1 MAALNPLSPVAPV
14 LGTLLAVAAAGAC
27 AAVVLLV
34 LVPPRPPLDTVALL
48 ASYEARLRYAGGTP
62 RPRLDERIRARVR
75 RRLTLADLHDWS
87 LHRFAIVSLLC
98 GLGGAIVGLLL
109 LGVPAFALVGFVGA
123 AWLPW
128 AWLGHRAERRDLL
141 LARQVAQMLLLIAGA
156 AAAGLPPLRILRE
169 VLPRAT
175 QPPLAEILE
184 AVLRRADPQR
194 GLATVGFAAI
204 IADLDERLGSPA
216 FSLARAALE
225 EHTTEGADLSESLEM
240 IATLARLDLTFRLQV
255 RATFATV
262 RGTALVI
269 VAFPLVT
276 TLLLRLLD
284 PTMVA
289 AAYGSPLGWVVAALV
304 VGGSVGTYRLAT
316 WTQRRA
322 AREAAGRAV

>member
-1 MAALNPLSPVAPV
+1 MAALSPLAPL
-14 LGTLLAVAAAGAC
+14 LGTLLAIAAAGAC
-27 AAVVLLV
+27 AAVALLV

-48 ASYEARLRYAGGTP
+48 ASYEARLRYAGGTS
-62 RPRLDERIRARVR
+62 RPRLDERLRARVR
-75 RRLTLADLHDWS
+75 RRLTLAGLHDWS
-87 LHRFAIVSLLC
+87 LRRFALVSLLS
-98 GLGGAIVGLLL
+98 GLGGALAGLLL
-109 LGVPAFALVGFVGA
+109 LGAPAFALVGFVGA

-128 AWLGHRAERRDLL
+128 VWLGHRAEQRELL
-141 LARQVAQMLLLIAGA
+141 LARQVAQILLLIAGA

-175 QPPLAEILE
+175 QPPLANILDD
-184 AVLRRADPQR
+184 ALRRADPQR
-194 GLATVGFAAI
+194 GLATVGFADL
-204 IADLDERLGSPA
+204 IADLDARLESPA

-225 EHTTEGADLSESLEM
+225 EHTAEGADLSASLEM

-269 VAFPLVT
+269 FAFPLVT

-284 PTMVA
+284 PALVA
-289 AAYGSPLGWVVAALV
+289 AAYGSPLGWAVAALV
-304 VGGSVGTYRLAT
+304 AGGSVGTYRLAT
-316 WTQRRA
+316 WHQRRA

>member
-1 MAALNPLSPVAPV
+1 MYALSPLAPL
-14 LGTLLAVAAAGAC
+14 LGTLLAIAAAGAC
-27 AAVVLLV
+27 AAAVLLV

-48 ASYEARLRYAGGTP
+48 TSYEARLRYAGGTP

-75 RRLTLADLHDWS
+75 RRLTLAGLHDWS
-87 LHRFAIVSLLC
+87 LLHYALVSLLS
-98 GLGGAIVGLLL
+98 GLGGALAGLLL
-109 LGVPAFALVGFVGA
+109 LGAPAFALIGFAGA
-123 AWLPW
+123 TWLPW
-128 AWLGHRAERRDLL
+128 AWLGHRAECRELL
-141 LARQVAQMLLLIAGA
+141 LSRQVAQMLLLIAGA

-175 QPPLAEILE
+175 QPPLADILDD
-184 AVLRRADPQR
+184 ALRRADPQR
-194 GLATVGFAAI
+194 GLATVGFAAL
-204 IADLDERLGSPA
+204 IADLDERLGNHA

-225 EHTTEGADLSESLEM
+225 EHTAEGADLSESLEM
-240 IATLARLDLTFRLQV
+240 IATLARLDLTFRAQV

-284 PTMVA
+284 PGTVT
-289 AAYGSPLGWVVAALV
+289 AAYSSPLGWVVAALV
-304 VGGSVGTYRLAT
+304 AVGSVGTYRLAT

>member
-1 MAALNPLSPVAPV
+1 MDALSPLSPVASI
-14 LGTLLAVAAAGAC
+14 LGTLLALAAAGAC
-27 AAVVLLV
+27 AAVALLV

-62 RPRLDERIRARVR
+62 RPRVDERLRARVR
-75 RRLTLADLHDWS
+75 RRLTLAGLHDWS
-87 LHRFAIVSLLC
+87 LRRFALVSLLS
-98 GLGGAIVGLLL
+98 GLGGALAGLLL
-109 LGVPAFALVGFVGA
+109 LGAPAFALIGFVGA

-128 AWLGHRAERRDLL
+128 AWLGHRAERRELL

-175 QPPLAEILE
+175 QPPLADILDD
-184 AVLRRADPQR
+184 ALRRADPRR
-194 GLATVGFAAI
+194 GLATVGFADL
-204 IADLDERLGSPA
+204 IADLDERLGSHA

-255 RATFATV
+255 RATFATMH
-262 RGTALVI
+262 GTALVI
-269 VAFPLVT
+269 FAFPLVT

-284 PTMVA
+284 PAMVA

-304 VGGSVGTYRLAT
+304 AGGSVGTYRLVT
-316 WTQRRA
+316 WTQRQA